1 MRVST
6 HVTDRCLI
14 PASASRT
21 RRSPPPA
28 ALSSITALALPSPL
42 RPCPCPAAGSCPTRR
57 SSDLSPERR
66 LPTLPS
72 PPAIPARRELAQWPR
87 ERVARSA
94 SASLL
99 RPPALGPLR

>member
-1 MRVST
+1 MRRAARRQSSRLEP
-6 HVTDRCLI
+6 RCHPRPRRAPPLAA
-14 PASASRT
+14 PLATSA
-21 RRSPPPA
+21 A
-28 ALSSITALALPSPL
+28 ARPSPL
-42 RPCPCPAAGSCPTRR
+42 STFLFFFNDTAPT
-57 SSDLSPERR
+57 EIYT
-66 LPTLPS
+66 LPLPDALPISLPS